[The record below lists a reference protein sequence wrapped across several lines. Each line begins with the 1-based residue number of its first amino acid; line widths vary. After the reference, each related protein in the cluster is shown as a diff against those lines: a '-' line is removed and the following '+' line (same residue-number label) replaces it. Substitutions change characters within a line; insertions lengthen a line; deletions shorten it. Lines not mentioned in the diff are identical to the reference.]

1 MKLSVIIPC
10 YNEEKTIEALL
21 LRVSQVP
28 VEKEI
33 IVVNDGSSDRSP
45 EILRELTERHNIKL
59 INHPRNYGKGRAFR
73 SGLKVATGEVV
84 IVQDADLE
92 YDPQDFIPILD
103 KFKADGVE
111 VVYGSRNLE
120 KEKRHSYFRYYLGGV
135 LITKIANLLFS
146 SRLTDEPTCYKAF
159 RREVISKLKI
169 EGDGF
174 EWEPE
179 VTAKLLR
186 AGYRIEEVPIKY
198 FPRSFKE
205 GKKVNWRDG
214 LKAIFTLIKYRL
226 LPGAGRLRRT
236 AGKK

>member
-1 MKLSVIIPC
+1 LKLSIIIPC

-33 IVVNDGSSDRSP
+33 IVVDDGSSDRSP

-59 INHPRNYGKGRAFR
+59 INHPRNYGKGRAFK
-73 SGLKVATGEVV
+73 SGLKVATGEVI

-103 KFKADGVE
+103 KFRLDGVN
-111 VVYGSRNLE
+111 VVYGSRNLN
-120 KEKRHSYFRYYLGGV
+120 KENRHSYLRYYLGGV

-146 SRLTDEPTCYKAF
+146 CRLTDEPTCYKAF
-159 RREVISKLKI
+159 KREIITQIDI
-169 EGDGF
+169 EGEGF

-179 VTAKLLR
+179 ITAKLLR
-186 AGYRIEEVPIKY
+186 AGHQIVEVPIKY
-198 FPRSFKE
+198 YPRSFRE
-205 GKKVNWRDG
+205 GKKLSWRDG
-214 LKAIFTLIKYRL
+214 LKAILTLIKYRFTEL
-226 LPGAGRLRRT
+226 TDLPV
-236 AGKK
+236 AGKR

>member
-59 INHPRNYGKGRAFR
+59 INHPRNYGKGRAFK

-92 YDPQDFIPILD
+92 YDPQDFISILD
-103 KFKADGVE
+103 KFKLDGAN
-111 VVYGSRNLE
+111 VVYGSRNLNE
-120 KEKRHSYFRYYLGGV
+120 ENRHSYFRYYLGGV

-146 SRLTDEPTCYKAF
+146 CRLTDEPTCYKAF
-159 RREVISKLKI
+159 KREVITQIDI
-169 EGDGF
+169 EGEGF

-186 AGYRIEEVPIKY
+186 AGYQIEEVPIKY
-198 FPRSFKE
+198 YPRSFRE
-205 GKKVNWRDG
+205 GKKLSWRDG
-214 LKAIFTLIKYRL
+214 VKAIFTLIKYRFPAGKA
-226 LPGAGRLRRT
+226 LPE

>member
-1 MKLSVIIPC
+1 MKLSIIIPC

-21 LRVSQVP
+21 LRVCQVP

-45 EILRELTERHNIKL
+45 EIPRELTERHNIKL
-59 INHPRNYGKGRAFR
+59 INHPRNYGKGRAFK
-73 SGLKVATGEVV
+73 SALKVATGEVV

-103 KFKADGVE
+103 KFKLDGAN
-111 VVYGSRNLE
+111 VVYGSRNLN
-120 KEKRHSYFRYYLGGV
+120 KENRHSYFRYYLGGV

-146 SRLTDEPTCYKAF
+146 CRLTDEPTCYKAF
-159 RREVISKLKI
+159 RMEVITQIDI
-169 EGDGF
+169 EGEGF

-186 AGYRIEEVPIKY
+186 AGYQIVEVPIKY

-205 GKKVNWRDG
+205 GKKLSWRDG
-214 LKAIFTLIKYRL
+214 VRAIFTLIKYRFPAGKA
-226 LPGAGRLRRT
+226 LPE

>member
-1 MKLSVIIPC
+1 MKLSIIIPC
-10 YNEEKTIEALL
+10 FNEEKTIEALL

-45 EILRELTERHNIKL
+45 EILRELTERHNIEL
-59 INHPRNYGKGRAFR
+59 INHPRNYGKGRAFK

-103 KFKADGVE
+103 KFKLDGVE
-111 VVYGSRNLE
+111 VVYGSRNLN
-120 KEKRHSYFRYYLGGV
+120 KENRHSYFRYYLGGV

-146 SRLTDEPTCYKAF
+146 SKLTDEPTCYKTF
-159 RREVISKLKI
+159 RREVINKIRI

-179 VTAKLLR
+179 VTAKLLK
-186 AGYRIEEVPIKY
+186 AGYQIEEVPIKY
-198 FPRSFKE
+198 FPRSFRE
-205 GKKVNWRDG
+205 GKKLSWRDG
-214 LKAIFTLIKYRL
+214 VKAIFTLIKYRFPAGKA
-226 LPGAGRLRRT
+226 LPE

>member
-1 MKLSVIIPC
+1 LKLSIIIPC
-10 YNEEKTIEALL
+10 YNEQETIGALL
-21 LRVSQVP
+21 EKVCQVP

-45 EILRELTERHNIKL
+45 EIIREFASRENLRL
-59 INHPRNYGKGRAFR
+59 INHPRNYGKGRAFK

-111 VVYGSRNLE
+111 VVYGSRNLK
-120 KEKRHSYFRYYLGGV
+120 KENRRSYFRYYLGGV
-135 LITKIANLLFS
+135 LLTKITNLLFS

-159 RREVISKLKI
+159 RREVINNLDI
-169 EGDGF
+169 EADGF

-179 VTAKLLR
+179 VTAKLLK
-186 AGYRIEEVPIKY
+186 AGYQIEEVPIRY
-198 FPRSFKE
+198 YPRSFKQ
-205 GKKVNWRDG
+205 GKKLSWRDG
-214 LKAIFTLIKYRL
+214 LKAIWTLFKYRFS
-226 LPGAGRLRRT
+226 
-236 AGKK
+236 

>member
-59 INHPRNYGKGRAFR
+59 INHPRNYGKGRAFK

-92 YDPQDFIPILD
+92 YDPQDFISILD
-103 KFKADGVE
+103 KFKLDGAN
-111 VVYGSRNLE
+111 VVYGSRNLN
-120 KEKRHSYFRYYLGGV
+120 KENRHSYFRYYLGGV

-146 SRLTDEPTCYKAF
+146 SKLTDEPTCYKAF
-159 RREVISKLKI
+159 RREVINKLRI

-179 VTAKLLR
+179 ITAKLLR
-186 AGYRIEEVPIKY
+186 AGYKIEEVPIKY

-205 GKKVNWRDG
+205 GKKLSWRDG
-214 LKAIFTLIKYRL
+214 VKAIFTLIKYRFPAGKA
-226 LPGAGRLRRT
+226 LPE

>member
-1 MKLSVIIPC
+1 MKLSIIIPC
-10 YNEEKTIEALL
+10 FNEEKTIEALL

-33 IVVNDGSSDRSP
+33 IVVDDGSNDRSP
-45 EILRELTERHNIKL
+45 EIIRGFASRENITL
-59 INHPRNYGKGRAFR
+59 VDHPRNYGKGRAFK

-103 KFKADGVE
+103 RFKLDGVN
-111 VVYGSRNLE
+111 VVYGSRNLN
-120 KEKRHSYFRYYLGGV
+120 KENRHSYFRYYLGGV

-146 SRLTDEPTCYKAF
+146 CRLTDEPTCYKAF
-159 RREVISKLKI
+159 RREVINKLRI

-179 VTAKLLR
+179 ITAKLLK
-186 AGYRIEEVPIKY
+186 AGYQIVEVPIKY
-198 FPRSFKE
+198 YPRSFRE
-205 GKKVNWRDG
+205 GKKLSWRDG
-214 LKAIFTLIKYRL
+214 VKAIWTLFKYRFS
-226 LPGAGRLRRT
+226 
-236 AGKK
+236 